1 MSEMSES
8 LKTELYRALRVVQ
21 KAWELDR
28 EYGIDEMEAAI
39 YGHVMPAIERYQRER
54 DAARRE
60 VTR

>member
-8 LKTELYRALRVVQ
+8 LKAQMYRSLRAVQ
-21 KAWELDR
+21 KAWESDSEDGLD
-28 EYGIDEMEAAI
+28 GMAAAI
-39 YGHVMPAIERYQRER
+39 YDHVMPAIARYQRER